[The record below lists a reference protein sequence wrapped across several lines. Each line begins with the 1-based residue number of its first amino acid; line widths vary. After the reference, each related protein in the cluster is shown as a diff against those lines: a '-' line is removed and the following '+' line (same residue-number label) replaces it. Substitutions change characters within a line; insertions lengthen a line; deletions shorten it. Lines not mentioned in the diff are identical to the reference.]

1 MPLNKSFQRRIEVL
15 DACLRRKQRKWTI
28 DSLLQEVNE
37 KLEGLGAQRVS
48 QRTLY
53 ADLNALKAEYAAPI
67 ETYRDGRIICY
78 RYSNPEFSIRQ
89 LPLQQEEVGYLRDAL
104 HVLMQINGFQL
115 TQELETVIGKLENTL
130 ATTAEKRHAIIQ
142 FEHTELTSGS
152 SWLDDIFQAIKGRTV
167 LHIRYQPFHKEARE
181 YYYHPYLLKEY
192 RNRWFVIGRK
202 DGHHSLTTLALD
214 RIQKLK
220 ASSRIFHEN
229 DLLNPDTYFD
239 SLVGVTLPTDA
250 EPEKIVLK
258 VKQELAPYVLTKP
271 IHASQKLIKTAANGD
286 ITLELC
292 VVNNYE
298 LRSEL
303 LGLGPQ
309 LMVMEPQ
316 SLRKEMK
323 AMYEQGMMAYE
334 SKSQQRQKSN
344 A

>member
-37 KLEGLGAQRVS
+37 KLEGMGVQKVS

-53 ADLNALKAEYAAPI
+53 ADLNALRLEYNAPI
-67 ETYRDGRIICY
+67 EAYRDGRSKCF
-78 RYSNPEFSIRQ
+78 RYANPEFSIRQ

-104 HVLMQINGFQL
+104 DVLRQIRGFQL
-115 TQELETVIGKLENTL
+115 TQEMETVIGKLENTL
-130 ATTAEKRHAIIQ
+130 ATTSEKRHAFIQ
-142 FEHTELTSGS
+142 FEHTEMSSGS
-152 SWLDDIFQAIKGRTV
+152 AWLDDIFQAIKGRTV
-167 LHIRYQPFHKEARE
+167 LHIRYQPFHKETRE

-202 DGHHSLTTLALD
+202 DSYHSLTTLALD

-220 ASSRIFHEN
+220 ACSRVFQEN
-229 DLLNPDTYFD
+229 DLLNPDTYYD
-239 SLVGVTLPTDA
+239 SLVGVTLANDA
-250 EPEKIVLK
+250 EPEQILLK

-271 IHASQKLIKTAANGD
+271 IHSSQKLIKTAANGD
-286 ITLELC
+286 ITLGLC

-309 LMVMEPQ
+309 LMVVEPQ
-316 SLRKEMK
+316 SLRQEMQS
-323 AMYEQGMMAYE
+323 MYEQGMKAYE
-334 SKSQQRQKSN
+334 SKSPKRQKTN